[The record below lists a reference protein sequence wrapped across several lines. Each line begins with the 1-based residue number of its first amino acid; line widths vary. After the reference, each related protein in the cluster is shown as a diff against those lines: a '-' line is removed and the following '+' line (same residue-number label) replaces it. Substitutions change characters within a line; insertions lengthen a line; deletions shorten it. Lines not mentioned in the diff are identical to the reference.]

1 MNMNVSAVMKE
12 YFEEK
17 KVVSRKILSEAP
29 GRSVPIGVKKQTW
42 SKTTDPETLQRTF
55 SFSSPEKMIYF
66 LEDVIQM
73 QNAMGHHGIITIN
86 ENKVSVR
93 IFTKTLERVTD
104 LDVEWA
110 NNVGKIFDDVNS
122 EINL

>member
-1 MNMNVSAVMKE
+1 MKE
-12 YFEEK
+12 YFEERK
-17 KVVSRKILSEAP
+17 TVSRKVLSESP

-42 SKTTDPETLQRTF
+42 SKTSEPESLQRTF
-55 SFSSPEKMIYF
+55 TFPDPERMIYF

-110 NNVGKIFDDVNS
+110 DKVGKIFDDVNS
-122 EINL
+122 KVDT

>member
-1 MNMNVSAVMKE
+1 MNVSSLMKE
-12 YFEEK
+12 YFEERK
-17 KVVSRKILSEAP
+17 TVSRKVLTESP

-42 SKTTDPETLQRTF
+42 SKTSDPESLQRTF
-55 SFSSPEKMIYF
+55 TFSDTERLIYF

-93 IFTKTLERVTD
+93 VFTKMLERVTD

-110 NNVGKIFDDVNS
+110 DKVGKIFDDVNS
-122 EINL
+122 KVDA